1 MTYSLR
7 FTEDSKKE
15 WDKLDAGIRKKLA
28 KKLKDR
34 RENPRVPS
42 ANLVGMKDSYK
53 IKLRDDGYRLVYTVV
68 DETITIDV
76 ITVGKRNK
84 NLVYKKALKR
94 IG

>member
-42 ANLVGMKDSYK
+42 AKLVGMKDSYK
-53 IKLRDDGYRLVYTVV
+53 IKLRDDGYRLVV

>member
-1 MTYSLR
+1 MRGSER
-7 FTEDSKKE
+7 SSQ
-15 WDKLDAGIRKKLA
+15 

-34 RENPRVPS
+34 RETPRVPS
-42 ANLVGMKDSYK
+42 AKLTGMKDSYK